1 MNLNNAAFDALG
13 PAKSSMEVL
22 AQKKQKFDLIFLDA
36 DKPSYITYYKVQ
48 ICPPPKLLYLR
59 QLKII
64 LF

>member
-1 MNLNNAAFDALG
+1 
-13 PAKSSMEVL
+13 MEVL